1 MGLSKQTTLLLLIVF
16 LGFLGIALPYP
27 ILAPLFLSNE
37 SLFILKLN
45 QQQIDQHL
53 LLGMTL
59 AAYPFAQFIGAPIL
73 GSLSDR
79 LGRKKILV
87 LSTLC
92 ASLGY
97 IFTGLAIE
105 QNSLLGLIIFRSW
118 TGLAE
123 GNIAIAQASISDA
136 QSNKTKGFGAVSASA
151 ALGYVIGPFLG
162 GLLCDNSIHPQLNYA
177 IPFYV
182 AGTLALAIGLIVIVF
197 FKNPKQATQFGQ
209 IRILDEINIFK
220 KIRRLKSDAALK
232 NAFIFFILLS
242 VSIDCYYEFY
252 PALLVEKWQMP
263 PAKIGSLNVLLSIA
277 LSIGAF
283 CIPQLIQQLKNVTYY
298 RAHLLSIFIL
308 SLCIL
313 LISQTLMGLVMHFIL
328 LGLSYSAVHTI
339 QSVVVSDQAPDNKQG
354 EIMGLLSGLRMLA
367 DGVICIFGSLL
378 LAQSHHYPIYL
389 SVIFAIFALINL
401 SYQKLFLV
409 KVNQPP

>member
-1 MGLSKQTTLLLLIVF
+1 MCLNKQMTLLLLIVF
-16 LGFLGIALPYP
+16 LGFLGMALPYP
-27 ILAPLFLSNE
+27 ILAALFLSNE
-37 SLFILKLN
+37 SLFILKLK
-45 QQQIDQHL
+45 QQQIDQYL
-53 LLGMTL
+53 LLGVTL
-59 AAYPFAQFIGAPIL
+59 AAYPFAQFLGAPIL

-87 LSTLC
+87 FSTLC

-97 IFTGLAIE
+97 VFTGLAIN
-105 QNSLLGLIIFRSW
+105 QNSFLGLIIFRAW

-123 GNIAIAQASISDA
+123 GNIAIAQASISDS

-162 GLLCDNSIHPQLNYA
+162 GLLCDNTIHPQLDYA

-182 AGTLALAIGLIVIVF
+182 AGILALIIGLIVIVY
-197 FKNPKQATQFGQ
+197 FKNPKQPPQFKQ
-209 IRILDEINIFK
+209 ISMLDEINVFK
-220 KIRRLKSDAALK
+220 KVWRLKSDATLR

-252 PALLVEKWQMP
+252 PALLVEKWHMH
-263 PAKIGSLNVLLSIA
+263 PAKIGTLNVLLSIA

-283 CIPQLIQQLKNVTYY
+283 YIPLLMQRLKNIAHY
-298 RAHLLSIFIL
+298 RAHLLYIFIL

-313 LISQTLMGLVMHFIL
+313 LISQTLMGLVMHFTL

-339 QSVVVSDQAPDNKQG
+339 QSVVLSDQAPADKQG

-378 LAQSHHYPIYL
+378 LARSHHYPLYL
-389 SVIFAIFALINL
+389 SVFFAIFALINL
-401 SYQKLFLV
+401 SAQKLVLIRD
-409 KVNQPP
+409 N